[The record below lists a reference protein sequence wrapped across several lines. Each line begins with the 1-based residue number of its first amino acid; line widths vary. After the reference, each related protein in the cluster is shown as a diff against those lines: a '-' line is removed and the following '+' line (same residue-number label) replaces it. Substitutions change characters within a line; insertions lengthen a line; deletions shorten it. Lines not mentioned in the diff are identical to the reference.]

1 MSTTVTDAYPTLSGW
16 LAVPCGVACLL
27 GFYGLI
33 RAMNWADRLYNP
45 AGDNFTLS
53 AAQDVF
59 LFTLSAASTYEVS
72 CARPG
77 QWGRPF
83 ALPEVE
89 LQVRRLPDG
98 VVQRLQPSFW
108 NWSRRTDMEGK
119 TTQRIADFVAYTPG
133 DYELRN
139 PYTARFQAGDQL
151 RILPSTGGT
160 MLPLNLLF
168 LISGLATIGGFVLGM
183 IIGINALQ

>member
-1 MSTTVTDAYPTLSGW
+1 
-16 LAVPCGVACLL
+16 
-27 GFYGLI
+27 
-33 RAMNWADRLYNP
+33 MNWATRLYNP
-45 AGDNFTLS
+45 ASNSFMLS
-53 AAQDVF
+53 AAQDVCT
-59 LFTLSAASTYEVS
+59 FTLNAASTYEVS
-72 CARPG
+72 CTRPG

-89 LQVRRLPDG
+89 LQIRRLPDG

-108 NWSRRTDMEGK
+108 NWSRRTSMEGA

-133 DYELRN
+133 EYELHN
-139 PYTARFQAGDQL
+139 LHVARFQAGDQL

-160 MLPLNLLF
+160 TLPLILLF
-168 LISGLATIGGFVLGM
+168 LVSGLATIGGFILGM